1 MRNLNIIFLEFK
13 HFLKSKSKVLSF
25 LFFVLACVYS
35 IFNGFELQE
44 KQIATIDNIEL
55 EENETISKMVTW
67 FENGEKGPK
76 DRSWIDITDPY
87 WSVRYTP
94 TYVIKN
100 PSKLL
105 PVGIGQAE
113 QYGYYQKVS
122 IWSSTFDG
130 DIVEEISN
138 YERLVNGNIDFS
150 FLILFLLPLLLIIL
164 TYNLNGLEKDL
175 KFNNLIAIQTGNNNS
190 WIFYRLMFYVFLIL
204 VTVDSLFLSVGFI
217 NNVITSDLFNLI
229 LLSNI
234 YILVFIILFYFIII
248 KSNSS
253 TSIAFKM
260 ISLWLLLCVLIPGAV
275 HQFVNIKHPTNY
287 MTDFLDAN
295 RKDTYDVFKFT
306 KEKLNDKL
314 LNIYPDLK
322 STKHA
327 QDTSIDRTVVRNCMS
342 AIVNQL
348 NIAAINKIEQ
358 QNDEKN
364 SLIKKTYWFN
374 PLSFFQN
381 KWNTITS
388 TDYDSYKNYRNY
400 IQSNINDRLE
410 LLTFEC
416 WDDKKVDLNTFNE
429 YLKVLQ
435 SQ

>member
-1 MRNLNIIFLEFK
+1 MRNLNIIYLELK
-13 HFLKSKSKVLSF
+13 HFLKSKAKVLSF

-44 KQIATIDNIEL
+44 KQIATIDNIQL

-217 NNVITSDLFNLI
+217 NNVFTYDLFNLM

-234 YILVFIILFYFIII
+234 YIIVFIILFQRI
-248 KSNSS
+248 
-253 TSIAFKM
+253 
-260 ISLWLLLCVLIPGAV
+260 
-275 HQFVNIKHPTNY
+275 
-287 MTDFLDAN
+287 
-295 RKDTYDVFKFT
+295 
-306 KEKLNDKL
+306 
-314 LNIYPDLK
+314 
-322 STKHA
+322 
-327 QDTSIDRTVVRNCMS
+327 
-342 AIVNQL
+342 
-348 NIAAINKIEQ
+348 
-358 QNDEKN
+358 
-364 SLIKKTYWFN
+364 
-374 PLSFFQN
+374 
-381 KWNTITS
+381 
-388 TDYDSYKNYRNY
+388 
-400 IQSNINDRLE
+400 
-410 LLTFEC
+410 
-416 WDDKKVDLNTFNE
+416 
-429 YLKVLQ
+429 
-435 SQ
+435 

>member
-1 MRNLNIIFLEFK
+1 
-13 HFLKSKSKVLSF
+13 
-25 LFFVLACVYS
+25 
-35 IFNGFELQE
+35 
-44 KQIATIDNIEL
+44 
-55 EENETISKMVTW
+55 
-67 FENGEKGPK
+67 
-76 DRSWIDITDPY
+76 
-87 WSVRYTP
+87 
-94 TYVIKN
+94 
-100 PSKLL
+100 
-105 PVGIGQAE
+105 
-113 QYGYYQKVS
+113 
-122 IWSSTFDG
+122 
-130 DIVEEISN
+130 
-138 YERLVNGNIDFS
+138 
-150 FLILFLLPLLLIIL
+150 
-164 TYNLNGLEKDL
+164 
-175 KFNNLIAIQTGNNNS
+175 
-190 WIFYRLMFYVFLIL
+190 
-204 VTVDSLFLSVGFI
+204 
-217 NNVITSDLFNLI
+217 
-229 LLSNI
+229 
-234 YILVFIILFYFIII
+234 
-248 KSNSS
+248 
-253 TSIAFKM
+253 
-260 ISLWLLLCVLIPGAV
+260 
-275 HQFVNIKHPTNY
+275 

-314 LNIYPDLK
+314 LDIYPDLE

-416 WDDKKVDLNTFNE
+416 WDDKKVVNITFYE
-429 YLKVLQ
+429 YLNVLQ

>member
-1 MRNLNIIFLEFK
+1 MRNLNIIYLELK
-13 HFLKSKSKVLSF
+13 HFLKSKAKVLSF

-44 KQIATIDNIEL
+44 KQISTIDNIQL

-175 KFNNLIAIQTGNNNS
+175 KFDNLIAIQTGNNNS

-234 YILVFIILFYFIII
+234 YILVFIILFYCIII

-275 HQFVNIKHPTNY
+275 HQFVNIKYPTNY

-306 KEKLNDKL
+306 KEKLNDQL

-322 STKHA
+322 STQHA
-327 QDTSIDRTVVRNCMS
+327 QDTTVNRTVVRNCMS

-348 NIAAINKIEQ
+348 NIDAINKIEQ

-364 SLIKKTYWFN
+364 RLIKKTYWFN

-381 KWNTITS
+381 KWNAITS

>member
-1 MRNLNIIFLEFK
+1 MRGLNIIYLELK

-35 IFNGFELQE
+35 IFNGFELQK

-175 KFNNLIAIQTGNNNS
+175 KFDNLIAIQTGNNNS

-217 NNVITSDLFNLI
+217 NNAINSDLLNLI

-234 YILVFIILFYFIII
+234 YILFFIILFYFIII

-260 ISLWLLLCVLIPGAV
+260 ISLWLFLCVLIPGSV

-314 LNIYPDLK
+314 LNIYTDLE

-364 SLIKKTYWFN
+364 RLIKKTYWFN

-381 KWNTITS
+381 KWNAITS

>member
-1 MRNLNIIFLEFK
+1 MRNLNIIYLELK
-13 HFLKSKSKVLSF
+13 HFLKSKAKVLSF

-44 KQIATIDNIEL
+44 KQIATIDNIQL
-55 EENETISKMVTW
+55 EEKETISKMVTW

-260 ISLWLLLCVLIPGAV
+260 ISLWLFLCVLIPGAV
-275 HQFVNIKHPTNY
+275 HQFVNIKYPTNY

-306 KEKLNDKL
+306 KEKLNDQL

-322 STKHA
+322 STQHA
-327 QDTSIDRTVVRNCMS
+327 QDTTVNRTVVRNCMS

-364 SLIKKTYWFN
+364 RLIKKTYWFN

-381 KWNTITS
+381 KWNAITS